1 MIYHRYVATEKGG
14 PEVLEWQEFEP
25 GPAQQGEVAIKVEAS
40 GVLLADVLW
49 QLGITPVGPKH
60 PFTPGYDLVGVI
72 EEVGPGV
79 SGVEEGQRVAAM
91 IQYGSYTEY
100 AVVAADKVVPV
111 PEGVDSESAAAA
123 TTSYLTAYMLIHN
136 EGQLKAGDVLL
147 VHGAAGGT
155 GSAVV
160 EVASQAGVKV
170 YGTASKAKHGFV
182 EAKGGIPI
190 DYKTQDFVEVLR
202 AREPGGVDFV
212 VDPIGGDVTTRS
224 LGLLKPGGK
233 LVSTAMI
240 QSLLKEGLGG
250 RLAVV
255 SGMLRL
261 PIWSLT
267 HPGKR
272 AYFWDVVAAAGK
284 DLAHYRR
291 DLAAVFDLL
300 NAGRLKPEI
309 GEVMPLKEAPQAQ
322 QMLLDYKVRGKVVLV
337 SG

>member
-1 MIYHRYVATEKGG
+1 
-14 PEVLEWQEFEP
+14 
-25 GPAQQGEVAIKVEAS
+25 
-40 GVLLADVLW
+40 
-49 QLGITPVGPKH
+49 
-60 PFTPGYDLVGVI
+60 
-72 EEVGPGV
+72 
-79 SGVEEGQRVAAM
+79 
-91 IQYGSYTEY
+91 
-100 AVVAADKVVPV
+100 
-111 PEGVDSESAAAA
+111 
-123 TTSYLTAYMLIHN
+123 
-136 EGQLKAGDVLL
+136 
-147 VHGAAGGT
+147 
-155 GSAVV
+155 
-160 EVASQAGVKV
+160 
-170 YGTASKAKHGFV
+170 
-182 EAKGGIPI
+182 
-190 DYKTQDFVEVLR
+190 
-202 AREPGGVDFV
+202 
-212 VDPIGGDVTTRS
+212 
-224 LGLLKPGGK
+224 
-233 LVSTAMI
+233 MI